1 MDNSESPNRFPIVKV
16 RKIYRLAQ
24 YFIFLHFKILFG
36 LRIEGRENVPAR
48 GHFILASNHSSWFD
62 PPIIGSCCP
71 REIAYAAK
79 KELFEMFLLGS
90 IVKFFNSI
98 PVSRSGFDRTALV
111 KLGETLDSGNG
122 IIMFPEGTRFSDDK
136 LHPPKAG
143 VGMLAIRH
151 RVPVVPVYINSDRF
165 RASLFRRNLRVR
177 FGKVFT
183 IDDLGLTEESRKD
196 GYRKMSLEVM
206 RRIAD
211 IGNAE
216 FVENLKNA
224 LEGEKVI

>member
-1 MDNSESPNRFPIVKV
+1 MDNSESLNRFPIVRV
-16 RKIYRLAQ
+16 RKIYLLTR
-24 YFIFLHFKILFG
+24 YFIYSLFKILYG
-36 LRIEGRENVPAR
+36 LRVEGNENVPAR
-48 GHFILASNHSSWFD
+48 GPFILASNHSSWFD

-98 PVSRSGFDRTALV
+98 PVRRSGFDRTALV
-111 KLGETLDSGNG
+111 KLGEKLDSGSG
-122 IIMFPEGTRFSDDK
+122 IIMFPEGTRFRDGK

-151 RVPVVPVYINSDRF
+151 RVPVVPVYISSSRF
-165 RASLFRRNLRVR
+165 RTSLFRRNLRVK
-177 FGKVFT
+177 FGKVLT
-183 IDDLGLTEESRKD
+183 IDDLGLNEESGKN
-196 GYRKMSLEVM
+196 GYRKMSFEVM

-211 IGNAE
+211 VGNAE
-216 FVENLKNA
+216 FVEDLRNP
-224 LEGEKVI
+224 